1 MASFKNDKN
10 QTSKAYRAVDV
21 FLLIFSFFLFL
32 NTPIIFKITIHITE
46 KLKIRFVPRGI
57 VRAKIAVNLH
67 LM

>member
-10 QTSKAYRAVDV
+10 QTSKAQRAVDV
-21 FLLIFSFFLFL
+21 CLLIFSSFLFL
-32 NTPIIFKITIHITE
+32 NTPVIFKIIYITG
-46 KLKIRFVPRGI
+46 KLKIHFVPRGI